1 MRRTTPALV
10 RLVIFTVVTV
20 LATGVLAATI
30 GNFRFT
36 PTTRY
41 RAVFSDA
48 TGVLPGDDVRIAGV
62 RVGEV
67 TAVRVRDRSLAE
79 LAFTVDADRPLFTST
94 RAVLRYRNL
103 VGQRY
108 LALVEGPGDQA
119 PLPGGATIPLD
130 HTQPALDLNVLFNG
144 FKPLF
149 AALSPDE
156 VNRLAF
162 EIVRTLQGEGGTIN
176 ALLVHTAELTSA
188 LADRDRVIGD
198 LIDQL
203 DAVLATVDQRDQQ
216 LSDLI
221 AELERLVTGLARDRS
236 AIGASLVGIN
246 GLAAAT
252 ADLLDRGRPAIRRDI
267 DELGRLSGTLKANQ
281 RTVDEF
287 LGRLPGKLDT
297 ITRTATYGSWFNF
310 YLCDF
315 DGKVVVPGVAE
326 VFTPN
331 YHLAAARCP

>member
-1 MRRTTPALV
+1 VRRTTPALV
-10 RLVIFTVVTV
+10 RLLIFALVTV
-20 LATGVLAATI
+20 LVTGVLAATV

-36 PTTRY
+36 RTHRY
-41 RAVFSDA
+41 LAVFSDA

-67 TAVRVRDRSLAE
+67 SSVRVRDRSLAE
-79 LAFTVDADRPLFTST
+79 LAFTVDAARALFTST

-108 LALVEGPGDQA
+108 LALQEGPGGQT
-119 PLPGGATIPLD
+119 PLRPGGTIPLD

-149 AALSPDE
+149 AALSSDQ

-162 EIVRTLQGEGGTIN
+162 EIIRTLQGEGGTVN
-176 ALLVHTAELTSA
+176 SLLLHTAELTST
-188 LADRDRVIGD
+188 LADRDQAIGD

-216 LSDLI
+216 LSGLI
-221 AELERLVTGLARDRS
+221 LELERLVAGLADDRKQ
-236 AIGASLVGIN
+236 IGASLVGIN

-252 ADLLDRGRPAIRRDI
+252 AGFLDRGRAPIRQDI
-267 DELGRLSGTLKANQ
+267 RELDRLSRTLNANQ
-281 RTVDEF
+281 ATVDGF
-287 LGRLPGKLDT
+287 LHRLPGKLDT

-315 DGKVVVPGVAE
+315 DGKVVVPNVAQ